1 MKISKEFKTGLI
13 VILAIAILIAGV
25 NFLKGDNFFGGS
37 PEYYAVFEESGY
49 LEPSS
54 AVTLNGVAVGT
65 VKAIYNDPEDLRRV
79 IIRFSITK
87 EGLEL
92 PKGSIAEITSTS
104 LLSKGLIL
112 KLDYE
117 AQDGFHTVGDTLI
130 GSVAPELTD
139 AVTAEVLPIKEKLE
153 RLMSSVENMVVSVN
167 AFWDTTAAQ
176 SLDGSLL
183 EVKIAIA
190 RFGNLA
196 KNLDEM
202 VIRESSRLTDIFQ
215 NVESISANL
224 KASNEKISN
233 IIGNVSNLTDTLVTA
248 DFAGVIKKATTT
260 LETMNTALKNA
271 AEGNGTLGKLLY
283 DEQLYNEL
291 VNTNKSLQ
299 ELVEDIELHPE
310 KYIHFSVFGK
320 SEKGV
325 KLTKSDEE
333 KLRELLK
340 EQNNK

>member
-13 VILAIAILIAGV
+13 VIIAMSILIAGV
-25 NFLKGDNFFGGS
+25 NFLKGDSILGRS
-37 PEYYAVFEESGY
+37 PEFYATFEESGF

-54 AVTLNGVAVGT
+54 AVSLNGVAVGI
-65 VKAIYNDPEDLRRV
+65 VKAIYNDPTDLRRV

-87 EGLEL
+87 EGLEI
-92 PKGSIAEITSTS
+92 PRGSIAEITSIS
-104 LLSKGLIL
+104 LLSKGLVL
-112 KLDYE
+112 NFDYD
-117 AQDGFHTVGDTLI
+117 AGNGFYAPGDTLV
-130 GSVAPELTD
+130 GKVAPELTD

-196 KNLDEM
+196 KNLDDM
-202 VIRESSRLTDIFQ
+202 VIRESKRLTEILS

-224 KASNEKISN
+224 KTSNEKITN

-248 DFAGVIKKATTT
+248 DFVGVIKKATET
-260 LETMNTALKNA
+260 LETMNSALKDA
-271 AEGNGTLGKLLY
+271 AEGKGTLGKLLH
-283 DEQLYNEL
+283 DEELYKEL

-299 ELVEDIELHPE
+299 NLVEDIELHPE

-340 EQNNK
+340 EQK